1 MKKSII
7 AAIIVGIIIA
17 GILISSAF
25 TFSQDVETD
34 VSPSEETDVSPSEE
48 PADTTPPSVEPTQGR
63 QLHLEF
69 NESMAVAGTP

>member
-1 MKKSII
+1 M
-7 AAIIVGIIIA
+7 GIIIA

-25 TFSQDVETD
+25 TFSQDV
-34 VSPSEETDVSPSEE
+34 ETDVSPSEE